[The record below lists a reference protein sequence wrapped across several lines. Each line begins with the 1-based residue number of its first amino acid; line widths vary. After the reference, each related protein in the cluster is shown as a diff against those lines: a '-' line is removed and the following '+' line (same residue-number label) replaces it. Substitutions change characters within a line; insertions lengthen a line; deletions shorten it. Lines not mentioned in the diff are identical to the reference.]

1 MITQRTI
8 KKAHKAGLLG
18 VIMFGMCI
26 FGGTPSWGEPIPVGV
41 AWESP
46 SGMADR
52 VLLGM
57 QQTLPTEITLDIRKN
72 LEGPEAL
79 REVIAEFESTKKAMV
94 ILRSSGAIV
103 LAPRSLTIPTF
114 IGAANNPMELGVAES
129 LTKPKKNLSGVTYYL
144 PARMK
149 LETFQQ
155 IYPDLANVLL
165 LVEEGHPSSP
175 IDMRETEEA
184 APDLGLSVE
193 VVSCKTIEEAQKA
206 IEESPENISVI
217 LGSQALFIDGASA
230 LVQAAGKRPIF
241 SYSEKPVEK
250 GAFCGVVAEDVKLGT
265 ILGNMVSK
273 VLLQGV
279 DVNSLGIE
287 TDPDPKLLLN
297 VSRIE
302 ALGLNIPY
310 DLLETATLIE

>member
-1 MITQRTI
+1 MTTQRI
-8 KKAHKAGLLG
+8 VKRAHRTGVLG
-18 VIMFGMCI
+18 VLMLGIWI
-26 FGGTPSWGEPIPVGV
+26 FGGAPSWGEPLAVGV

-52 VLLGM
+52 VLAGM
-57 QQTLPTEITLDIRKN
+57 QQVLPKEIVLDIRKN

-79 REVIAEFESTKKAMV
+79 RKAISEFEATKNAMV
-94 ILRSSGAIV
+94 IMRSSGAIV
-103 LAPRSLTIPTF
+103 LASRTLAIPTF

-129 LTKPKKNLSGVTYYL
+129 LKKPKKNLSGVTYYL

-155 IYPDLANVLL
+155 IYPNLKNILL

-175 IDMRETEEA
+175 IDVRETLEA
-184 APDLGLSVE
+184 APELGLSVE
-193 VVSCKTIEEAQKA
+193 VASCRTLKEAQRA
-206 IEESPENISVI
+206 IEQSQQDTSLV
-217 LGSQALFIDGASA
+217 LGSQALFIDNASE
-230 LVQAAGKRPIF
+230 LVQSAGKRPIF

-265 ILGNMVSK
+265 ILGNMISS
-273 VLLQGV
+273 VLLQGI

-287 TDPDPKLLLN
+287 TDPNPKLFLN

-310 DLLETATLIE
+310 DLLETATLIQ

>member
-1 MITQRTI
+1 MTTQRTT
-8 KKAHKAGLLG
+8 KKALGAGLLG
-18 VIMFGMCI
+18 VLMFGMWI
-26 FGGTPSWGEPIPVGV
+26 FGGTPSWGEPLTVGV

-57 QQTLPTEITLDIRKN
+57 QQTLPKEIILDIRKN

-79 REVIAEFESTKKAMV
+79 KKVIAEFESTKNAMV

-103 LAPRSLTIPTF
+103 LASRSLTIPTF

-129 LTKPKKNLSGVTYYL
+129 LAKPKKNLSGVTYYL

-155 IYPDLANVLL
+155 IYPALGNVLL

-175 IDMRETEEA
+175 IDIGETQEA
-184 APDLGLSVE
+184 APELGLSVE
-193 VVSCKTIEEAQKA
+193 VASCRTLKEAQKA
-206 IEESPENISVI
+206 IEDSPEDTSII
-217 LGSQALFIDGASA
+217 LGSQALFIDNASA
-230 LVQAAGKRPIF
+230 LVQVAGKRPIF

-265 ILGNMVSK
+265 ILGNMISK

-287 TDPDPKLLLN
+287 TDPEPKLFLN

-310 DLLETATLIE
+310 DLLETATLIQ